1 MRFRKPRP
9 VSAVAAGT
17 AVLVLAVTL
26 LVSRGFLDALVLVLI
41 VAALAG
47 MYRLRRYARAELLY
61 RPRAESRGQGPHIE
75 PGSGPLS
82 SGSAEVRRVPSH
94 V

>member
-1 MRFRKPRP
+1 MRFRKPRL
-9 VSAVAAGT
+9 VSVVAAGT
-17 AVLVLAVTL
+17 AALVLAVTL

-61 RPRAESRGQGPHIE
+61 RRTETRRQAPHTDIASE
-75 PGSGPLS
+75 PVS
-82 SGSAEVRRVPSH
+82 SGSAEDQRLLNRI
-94 V
+94 